1 MKSGDFLS
9 LFISSLL
16 LTVVALTY
24 CIVVLQSFLSA
35 VVQNVSNCCKLLR
48 TKLKQNRKKRQEL
61 KLSCEYEKAD
71 LFLSI
76 KACKPPLVAK

>member
-1 MKSGDFLS
+1 MKKSGDFLS

-35 VVQNVSNCCKLLR
+35 VVQNVSNCCKLL
-48 TKLKQNRKKRQEL
+48 
-61 KLSCEYEKAD
+61 
-71 LFLSI
+71 
-76 KACKPPLVAK
+76 